1 MLSVRAFAS
10 IALATFAAL
19 TGCSECGAP
28 KRSAAPPLILGTI
41 EEPDTLDPVFTEV
54 AGAQEIVRL
63 LFRDLTVYD
72 ERWKLVPQL
81 AAAMPKVETSST
93 STTGAFSVVWTLKPE
108 LTWSDGQ
115 GVTTADIIHGY
126 RIASDPTL
134 PSTAKQVTMDVAKM
148 TALSPLE
155 LRVAWKRPYP
165 GYQGMRVH
173 PILPAHA
180 YPFGR
185 APISDGPYQLES
197 WRPGEQITLTAN
209 PHWKGPDP
217 KIKTI
222 VFRFFKTED
231 AFEAELRTGGIDAL
245 GEASGLSLER
255 AAGIEQRLSTTHAV
269 HYTDSGLFLQL
280 AARADDPSTG
290 DLQIRQAIAAAI
302 DRRALAKV
310 VYGGRATPAYGCFPP
325 RHAAHQNALP
335 QFEAQPVK
343 REQPLRLKMQFASG
357 SQTSERAAAFVQA
370 ELRKIDIELTLEAMP
385 LRALFGKMREKTHAP
400 LVLFAWRS
408 SPDWD
413 AYAMLHSSGAQNYG
427 GFKDAEL
434 DRLLDRAKYE
444 LDPAAWAN
452 ALGDVERRYNALLPT
467 IPLVFRQ
474 AVSVRPIG
482 LAGWSPTG
490 AATPVTWNA
499 EVWRWD
505 PPAGAARP

>member
-1 MLSVRAFAS
+1 MRKVRRTNLSAS
-10 IALATFAAL
+10 IFVSALLAL
-19 TGCSECGAP
+19 PACSDCDAP
-28 KRSAAPPLILGTI
+28 KRSEARPLILGTI
-41 EEPDTLDPVFTEV
+41 EEPDTIDPVFTEV

-63 LFRDLTVYD
+63 LFRDLTVYNED
-72 ERWKLVPQL
+72 WKLVPQL
-81 AAAMPKVETSST
+81 AAEMPRIETSST
-93 STTGAFSVVWTLKPE
+93 STTGGFFVRWKLKPDT
-108 LTWSDGQ
+108 TWSDGQ
-115 GVTTADIIHGY
+115 VVTSADIIKGY
-126 RIASDPTL
+126 QIASDPKL
-134 PSTAKQVTMDVAKM
+134 PSIAKQVTMDVAKM
-148 TALSPLE
+148 TPLSPLE
-155 LRVAWKRPYP
+155 LLVEWKRPYP

-185 APISDGPYQLES
+185 APISDGPYQLKT
-197 WRPGEQITLTAN
+197 WQPGEQLTLVAN

-231 AFEAELRTGGIDAL
+231 AFEAELQTGGIDAL

-255 AAGIEQRLSTTHAV
+255 AAGIEQRLAKTHAV
-269 HYTDSGLFLQL
+269 HYTESGLFLQL
-280 AARADDPSTG
+280 AARADDPATG
-290 DLQIRQAIAAAI
+290 DLKIRQAIAAAI
-302 DRRALAKV
+302 DRDALIKV

-335 QFEAQPVK
+335 HFDA
-343 REQPLRLKMQFASG
+343 RSLDTPLRLKMQFASG

-370 ELRKIDIELTLEAMP
+370 ELRKIGVELVLESMP

-413 AYAMLHSSGAQNYG
+413 AYAMLHSTGAQNYG

-434 DRLLDRAKYE
+434 DRLLDRAKYQ

-452 ALGDVERRYNALLPT
+452 ALGEVERRYNALLPT

-474 AVSVRPIG
+474 AVSVRPIA
-482 LAGWSPTG
+482 LSGWTPTG

-499 EVWRWD
+499 EVWAWD
-505 PPAGAARP
+505 GP